1 MIDKIKA
8 KATMQGSSAAAALA
22 PPADG
27 SSRHQGDPRQ
37 NPPGAAR
44 KKCGKMLRKMLGKHV
59 ESAWKMVDALWKCG
73 KKMVGLTILAGHGH
87 DGLSAI
93 KKLPASRCFNSPV
106 VGTWI
111 TAPMP
116 KWQSL
121 LAKTTLCSVQPR
133 TA

>member
-93 KKLPASRCFNSPV
+93 KKTSS
-106 VGTWI
+106 
-111 TAPMP
+111 
-116 KWQSL
+116 KSL
-121 LAKTTLCSVQPR
+121 FQLAGRWHVDHNAHAKMAILAGKNNLVQC
-133 TA
+133 AA

>member
-1 MIDKIKA
+1 MTDKIKA

-27 SSRHQGDPRQ
+27 YSRHQGDPRQ

-44 KKCGKMLRKMLGKHV
+44 KNLGKCGEKCWKTCGKRLENGGRFV
-59 ESAWKMVDALWKCG
+59 GEMW

-93 KKLPASRCFNSPV
+93 KKTSS
-106 VGTWI
+106 
-111 TAPMP
+111 
-116 KWQSL
+116 KSL
-121 LAKTTLCSVQPR
+121 FQLAGRWHVDHSAHAKMVILAGKNNRVQC
-133 TA
+133 AA